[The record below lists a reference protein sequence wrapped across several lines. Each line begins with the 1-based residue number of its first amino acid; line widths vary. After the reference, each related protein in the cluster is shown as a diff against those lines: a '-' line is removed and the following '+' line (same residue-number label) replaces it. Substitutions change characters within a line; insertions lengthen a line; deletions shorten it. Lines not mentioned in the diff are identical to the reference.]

1 MWIGITIF
9 AALAQ
14 TARNAVQRHLAAE
27 IGTLGA
33 TLVRFLYGLP
43 FAIAWL
49 GIVFASTSVAMPV
62 VTMGFVAWSAL
73 GGATQVIGTALLLRT
88 MHERNFAVGVAY
100 SKTEVLQIAIFAWLV
115 LDETISARTGLAI
128 ACGTVGVLLLSPPDP
143 RHPLRSLV
151 TNLASRSAV
160 LGMGC
165 GAFLACSGVALA
177 AAARTL
183 ASGSFLLDAAATL
196 VMSQFLQ
203 SAILGGWL
211 GVRNPSVL
219 RRTLEAWRPSL
230 FAGFMGAAAT
240 AAWLSAFT
248 LKSVTH
254 VRTLGLI
261 EMLFSYVVSRR
272 VFRERIAPREL
283 AAIGL
288 LTFAVVLSAT
298 AG

>member
-1 MWIGITIF
+1 MWIAVTVF
-9 AALAQ
+9 AAFAQ
-14 TARNAVQRHLAAE
+14 TARNAAQRHLAAE

-33 TLVRFLYGLP
+33 TLVRFVYGLP

-49 GIVFASTSVAMPV
+49 GVVLTVQSASLPAINVAFVVWAAVGGGTQIV
-62 VTMGFVAWSAL
+62 
-73 GGATQVIGTALLLRT
+73 GTALLLRT

-100 SKTEVLQIAIFAWLV
+100 AKTEVVQVAIYASL
-115 LDETISARTGLAI
+115 LLNETVNAVTVLAI

-143 RHPLRSLV
+143 RRPLRSLV
-151 TNLASRSAV
+151 TSLASRSAM
-160 LGMGC
+160 LGLGC
-165 GAFLACSGVALA
+165 GAFMACSSVALA
-177 AAARTL
+177 AAARNI

-203 SAILGGWL
+203 SATLVGWL
-211 GVRNPSVL
+211 ALRNPAVL
-219 RRTLEAWRPSL
+219 RRTLDAWRPSL

-240 AAWLSAFT
+240 AAWLTAFT

-261 EMLFSYVVSRR
+261 EMVFSYVVARR

-288 LTFAVVLSAT
+288 LAVAVVLIASA
-298 AG
+298 G